1 MSRKIFLVLSCVLL
15 VCSCATKTKVEYIDR
30 EVVRYET
37 KIQHDTLIN
46 NVHDSISVVQKG
58 DTVYVDR
65 WHTAIKERIVSRVDT
80 CWRDSLLTEIKEIAV
95 ERKIIP
101 NWCYF
106 SLVVCVIIII
116 FAVLKLIRWLRIL

>member
-1 MSRKIFLVLSCVLL
+1 MILSCVFL

-116 FAVLKLIRWLRIL
+116 FAITKFVRRLW

>member
-1 MSRKIFLVLSCVLL
+1 MSRNIFLILSCVLL

-106 SLVVCVIIII
+106 SLVVCVIIVI

>member
-1 MSRKIFLVLSCVLL
+1 MSRRIFLILSCVFL

-116 FAVLKLIRWLRIL
+116 FAITKFVRRLW